1 MKKKSKITL
10 KLGVF
15 ICQKQSCYFDQD
27 ILDLSLLV
35 NEAFC
40 LNFAAPWSF
49 CKTQTVITLTL

>member
-49 CKTQTVITLTL
+49 CKNQ